1 MSSDAPVR
9 VHVGSAVRRPAAPV
23 SRATPPRPSAAGT
36 ADEAAAPPPLPTWDE
51 IVTGGAAG
59 PAAPPR
65 HARRHPTPVSR
76 AVAAAARA
84 VDAAWDG
91 VARAAAAAAYR
102 RREPGDG
109 TPPRP
114 PVPAGTSLPPTL
126 EEDRRARRASA
137 VLGFGDYAAPPV
149 RSDLYGLKPLFP
161 YAHARAWDSPRGV
174 LVGYDVHTGEP
185 VRHSGRAWFDHGTS
199 GSSTL
204 VLGSKF
210 AGKSALLKSYLV
222 RAVAE
227 HGFRAWVY
235 DTRAVN
241 HVDGERRVSEGEFC
255 ALGREAGGAV
265 HRFAAGG
272 PLRLNLL
279 DARLHGGDGGDVGE
293 RAGREGL
300 VRSVLQFLAGRRL
313 TPAEGYAL
321 RVQLDRTLRSPALAG
336 RQATVVDLREALL
349 SAPADP
355 DEPVVEA
362 PGAPGPTGRAGT
374 SLTEG
379 ELHAWGRDLGLLLD
393 RLVFGDLAGFVD
405 GPTSPELDLD
415 ADVVVWDL
423 SGVQA
428 THPDVVPVLMAA
440 SAALMLTTWTAPG
453 RGWGV
458 VVVDELWNAV
468 RVPELGAVVQEVVKK
483 ARTLGVELLGATQ
496 HLTDVLAA
504 QESGRSFVHDADVVV
519 SFRQEPVN
527 ARVFGEQLG
536 FTEVEVA
543 ALEALGAHQA
553 VWKVP
558 GEPARA
564 VQHVLYGVERRL
576 TDTAQRLR

>member
-1 MSSDAPVR
+1 MSSEAPARVR
-9 VHVGSAVRRPAAPV
+9 PAPAPGGPATGPATGPGAPAWEEVLHGPRPAAP
-23 SRATPPRPSAAGT
+23 
-36 ADEAAAPPPLPTWDE
+36 
-51 IVTGGAAG
+51 G
-59 PAAPPR
+59 PAVRGPAVPR
-65 HARRHPTPVSR
+65 HARRRPSPSSLVS
-76 AVAAAARA
+76 ATARA
-84 VDAAWDG
+84 LDGAWDG
-91 VARAAAAAAYR
+91 IARAAAAAAYR

-114 PVPAGTSLPPTL
+114 PVVPGASLRPTL
-126 EEDRRARRASA
+126 EEDRRARRTAA
-137 VLGFGDYAAPPV
+137 ALGFGDYAAPPV
-149 RSDLYGLKPLFP
+149 RSDLYGLQPLFP

-174 LVGYDVHTGEP
+174 LVGHDVHTGEP
-185 VRHSGRAWFDHGTS
+185 VRHSGRAWFEHGTS

-235 DTRAVN
+235 DTRAVH
-241 HVDGERRVSEGEFC
+241 HVEDGSGRRVSEGEFC

-279 DARLHGGDGGDVGE
+279 DARLHGGDGHE

-300 VRSVLQFLAGRRL
+300 MRAVLQFLAGRRL
-313 TPAEGYAL
+313 TPGEGFAL
-321 RVQLDRTLRSPALAG
+321 RVQLDRTLASPALAG

-355 DEPVVEA
+355 DEPVA
-362 PGAPGPTGRAGT
+362 GASLTGA

-405 GPTSPELDLD
+405 GPTSPGLDLD

-423 SGVQA
+423 SGVQS

-453 RGWGV
+453 RAWGV

-536 FTEVEVA
+536 FSEVEVA

-558 GEPARA
+558 GEPSRA
-564 VQHVLYGVERRL
+564 VQHALHGVERRL

>member
-1 MSSDAPVR
+1 MGVTDPSPDVGRSSDAP
-9 VHVGSAVRRPAAPV
+9 
-23 SRATPPRPSAAGT
+23 
-36 ADEAAAPPPLPTWDE
+36 EPLPWE
-51 IVTGGAAG
+51 ELVGGAVAG
-59 PAAPPR
+59 IPALPR
-65 HARRHPTPVSR
+65 HARRRATAASR
-76 AVAAAARA
+76 AAVAVARG
-84 VDAAWDG
+84 VDTAWDG

-102 RREPGDG
+102 LREPGDG
-109 TPPRP
+109 TRPRP
-114 PVPAGTSLPPTL
+114 PVASGSSLRPTL
-126 EEDRRARRASA
+126 EEHPRARRTAA
-137 VLGFGDYAAPPV
+137 ALGFGDYAAPPI
-149 RSDLYGLKPLFP
+149 RSDLYGLQPLFP
-161 YAHARAWDSPRGV
+161 YAHAPAWDSPRGV
-174 LVGYDVHTGEP
+174 LVGYDAHTGEP

-241 HVDGERRVSEGEFC
+241 HVDAADGGRRVSEGEFC

-272 PLRLNLL
+272 RLRLNLL
-279 DARLHGGDGGDVGE
+279 DARLHGGGGGGGDGGGE

-313 TPAEGYAL
+313 TPAEGFAL
-321 RVQLDRTLRSPALAG
+321 RVQLDRTLASPALAG
-336 RQATVVDLREALL
+336 RQATVVDLRQALL
-349 SAPADP
+349 AAPADP
-355 DEPVVEA
+355 DEPV
-362 PGAPGPTGRAGT
+362 AGST
-374 SLTEG
+374 TDALTEG

-453 RGWGV
+453 RAWGV

-527 ARVFGEQLG
+527 ARVFGDQLG
-536 FTEVEVA
+536 FSEVEVA
-543 ALEALGAHQA
+543 ALESLGAHQA
-553 VWKVP
+553 LWKVP
-558 GEPARA
+558 GRPARA

>member
-1 MSSDAPVR
+1 MV
-9 VHVGSAVRRPAAPV
+9 
-23 SRATPPRPSAAGT
+23 
-36 ADEAAAPPPLPTWDE
+36 
-51 IVTGGAAG
+51 
-59 PAAPPR
+59 PR
-65 HARRHPTPVSR
+65 HARRRPSPSSSLVT
-76 AVAAAARA
+76 AAARA

-91 VARAAAAAAYR
+91 IALAVATAAYR
-102 RREPGDG
+102 LREPGDG

-114 PVPAGTSLPPTL
+114 PAPAGTSLPPTL
-126 EEDRRARRASA
+126 EEDRRARRAAA
-137 VLGFGDYAAPPV
+137 VLGFGDYAAPPI
-149 RSDLYGLKPLFP
+149 RSDLHGLQPLFP

-185 VRHSGRAWFDHGTS
+185 VRHSGRAWFEHGTS

-241 HVDGERRVSEGEFC
+241 HVDGGRRTSEGEFC
-255 ALGREAGGAV
+255 AFGREAGGAV
-265 HRFAAGG
+265 HRFAAGA

-279 DARLHGGDGGDVGE
+279 DARLTGGDGPDRPGHDRSGQ
-293 RAGREGL
+293 EGL

-321 RVQLDRTLRSPALAG
+321 RVQLGRVLASPALAG
-336 RQATVVDLREALL
+336 RQPTVVDLREALL
-349 SAPADP
+349 AAPADP
-355 DEPVVEA
+355 DEPV
-362 PGAPGPTGRAGT
+362 PGSTDA
-374 SLTEG
+374 LTEG

-527 ARVFGEQLG
+527 ARVFGDQLG